1 MRKYTVSP
9 WVVRTVRIAGAM
21 AIVAALSGC
30 IVAPYGPRYG
40 YYHPYRYG
48 YY

>member
-1 MRKYTVSP
+1 MKTTRSKWLRV
-9 WVVRTVRIAGAM
+9 AGALGL
-21 AIVAALSGC
+21 ALALSGC

-40 YYHPYRYG
+40 YYHPWHPYHYA